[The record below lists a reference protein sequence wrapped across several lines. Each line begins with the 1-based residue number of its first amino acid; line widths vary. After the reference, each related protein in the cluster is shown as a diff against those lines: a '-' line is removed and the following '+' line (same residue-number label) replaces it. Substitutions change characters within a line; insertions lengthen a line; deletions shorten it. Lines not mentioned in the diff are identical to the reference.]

1 MDVLYLMQMPQTA
14 QFQNVSDLD
23 PIIDFKDIS
32 VYRGKA
38 LLKDVN
44 WQVKP
49 GEHWAVLGANGSGKS
64 TMLNVLSAFTGPAT
78 GEMRVLGKKFGKDRW
93 DQVKLQI
100 GFVSATVQNLIEPS
114 EPVIWALVGGRHAM
128 INFWGEALQEEL
140 DEAREILEHVECGH
154 LVDALW
160 CQLSQGEKQK
170 VLIGRAL
177 MARIKLLILDE
188 PCAGLDPVARV
199 HFLDFLERSASREN
213 APSHILVTHHVEEI
227 TRSFTHVL
235 LLHKGKVYAQ
245 GTREEVLTSE
255 NLSRIFNAKLELL
268 HTRAGMALR
277 IHDDSHSFGQEDL

>member
-1 MDVLYLMQMPQTA
+1 MYRRGPA
-14 QFQNVSDLD
+14 QFQPVSEQQ
-23 PIIDFKDIS
+23 PIVDIRDIS
-32 VYRGKA
+32 VYRGKP
-38 LLKDVN
+38 LLKDLTWKVH
-44 WQVKP
+44 P

-64 TMLNVLSAFTGPAT
+64 TMFNVLSAFMGPAS
-78 GEMRVLGKKFGKDRW
+78 GEMWVLGKKFGKDSW
-93 DQVKLQI
+93 DQVKLRM

-128 INFWGEALQEEL
+128 INFWGEAMQEEL
-140 DEAREILEHVECGH
+140 DEARDILEHVECGH

-213 APSHILVTHHVEEI
+213 APNHILVTHHVEEI
-227 TRSFTHVL
+227 TESFTHVL
-235 LLHKGKVYAQ
+235 LLHKGKVFAQ
-245 GTREEVLTSE
+245 GPKDEVLTSE
-255 NLSRIFNAKLELL
+255 NLSHIFNAKLDLL
-268 HTRAGMALR
+268 QTRAGMALR
-277 IHDDSHSFGQEDL
+277 IHDDTHTFGQEDL